1 MDGVDREDLDMDST
15 NPKSTARFMGHP
27 IHPMLVPFPI
37 AFFIGAFLADL
48 AFLKLGD
55 PFWATAAFW
64 LLAAGLV
71 GAALA
76 AVAGLTDFLGD
87 RRIRAL
93 GDAWLHMLANV
104 TVVLIELVNLVL
116 RLGDP
121 VAALPSPGVYLS
133 GAAFLLLGF
142 SGWKGGDL
150 VYRHRVGIPGGGDVG
165 V

>member
-1 MDGVDREDLDMDST
+1 MDSL

-55 PFWATAAFW
+55 DFWATAAFW

-104 TVVLIELVNLVL
+104 TVVLIELVNVFL

-150 VYRHRVGIPGGGDVG
+150 VYRHRVGVPADGDSAG
-165 V
+165 